1 MANQVDEEA
10 DLEAA
15 LKSKRAKGTHDSRLA
30 DGADYVAKAHVQVK
44 KEAGQSAAKRK
55 SLYSK
60 QALLPAEI
68 VKQLPFKDTRKAL
81 KNEDKDALKEVL
93 CAFVATIAEK
103 TYCYQWPTESEEQ
116 KHVCQSFVY
125 LDALIRLYRMP
136 PQFQYAISDLSERF
150 KNIPEETLQTI
161 LQKFCR
167 ITVSDRHS

>member
-1 MANQVDEEA
+1 MANQVDEDA

-15 LKSKRAKGTHDSRLA
+15 LKSKRAKGTLDSRLA
-30 DGADYVAKAHVQVK
+30 DGADYVARTHEKIK

-60 QALLPAEI
+60 QALLPNEI

-103 TYCYQWPTESEEQ
+103 TYTYQWPTESEG
-116 KHVCQSFVY
+116 
-125 LDALIRLYRMP
+125 
-136 PQFQYAISDLSERF
+136 
-150 KNIPEETLQTI
+150 
-161 LQKFCR
+161 
-167 ITVSDRHS
+167 